1 MRGMIG
7 KKLGMTQI
15 YMESGKMVP
24 VTIVEAGPCVVTQV
38 KTEENDGYSA
48 VQVGFGIRKEKHV
61 TKPMK
66 GHFNKAG
73 VELQSTLAEFEIV
86 PGFDYK
92 AGQQFTVSLFKE
104 GDIVDVSGTSKGR
117 GFAGVI
123 KRHGFHRPPIT
134 HGQKHTM
141 RSPGSI
147 GQASSPSKVFKG
159 MRMAGHYGNA
169 KTTIQNLEVVKVVP
183 EKNQVFLKGAIPGAN
198 NGIVYISK

>member
-15 YMESGKMVP
+15 YNESGKMIP

-38 KTEENDGYSA
+38 KTEDNDGYTS
-48 VQVGFGIRKEKHV
+48 VQVGFGSRKEKHV
-61 TKPMK
+61 TKPMQ
-66 GHFNKAG
+66 GHCKKAG
-73 VELQSTLAEFEIV
+73 VEHQATYAEFEVV
-86 PGFDYK
+86 PGFEYK

-104 GDIVDVSGTSKGR
+104 GDIVDVCGKSKGR

-141 RSPGSI
+141 RAPGSI
-147 GQASSPSKVFKG
+147 GQASSPSRVFKG

-169 KTTIQNLEVVKVVP
+169 RTTIQNLEVVKVVP
-183 EKNQVFLKGAIPGAN
+183 EKNQLFLKGAVPGAN
-198 NGIVYISK
+198 NGIIYISK